1 MQRIAHVIRKE
12 FRQVLRDKPMLGII
26 FLVPL
31 VQLFLLAFAI
41 TTEVKHVKLLVA
53 DLDHS
58 SVSRE
63 IIEKFTH
70 TDRFDM
76 VGYTSDLREIREK
89 MRAWQVQIS
98 LVIPPGFGGQVR
110 RNLKPELQVVV
121 DGVDGNTAG
130 VSMGYAR
137 GILAEYGMDYAR
149 EHGGA
154 AQILLP
160 PVQQQNQSLVQQA
173 DCARVQQANQ
183 SPVQPSSLPLGGL
196 LDQQSSRPSGQPSVE
211 QSNQEVTQQLI
222 QQSSRVRPVI
232 PEERMWYNPDLSTQ
246 QFMIP
251 GIVVVLLTILPMML
265 SAMSLVKEKEIGTL
279 EQLMVTPL
287 KRHELL
293 VGKLIPFLILSYLE
307 LSIVMTVAILFFKIP
322 MNGSYVLLAF
332 LALLYLF
339 TTLGLGI
346 FISTVGRS
354 QQQAMFIA
362 WFFMVFMIML
372 GGFFIPIENM
382 PPVLQ
387 RITYINPMRYF
398 IYMVR
403 DIFQKGSSLRFL
415 AKDAIPMGMF
425 GLLIF
430 TFSVVKFQKRVR

>member
-1 MQRIAHVIRKE
+1 MRRIAHVIVKE
-12 FRQVLRDKPMLGII
+12 FRQVLRDKPMLAII
-26 FLVPL
+26 FLVPI

-41 TTEVKHVKLLVA
+41 TTEVKHIKLQVV
-53 DLDHS
+53 DLDRS

-63 IIEKFTH
+63 IVQTFAH
-70 TDRFDM
+70 TDRFNL
-76 VGYTSDLREIREK
+76 VGYTTDLREVRQK
-89 MRAWQVQIS
+89 MRSWQTQMA
-98 LVIPPGFGGQVR
+98 LVIQPGFGGQLR
-110 RNLKPELQVVV
+110 RNLKPQLQVVI
-121 DGVDGNTAG
+121 DGVDGNTGG

-137 GILAEYGMDYAR
+137 GILTEFGVDYAK
-149 EHGGA
+149 EHWGA
-154 AQILLP
+154 AQP
-160 PVQQQNQSLVQQA
+160 A
-173 DCARVQQANQ
+173 
-183 SPVQPSSLPLGGL
+183 
-196 LDQQSSRPSGQPSVE
+196 
-211 QSNQEVTQQLI
+211 LI
-222 QQSSRVRPVI
+222 QFRPATM
-232 PEERMWYNPDLSTQ
+232 EERMWYNPDLSTQ

-251 GIVVVLLTILPMML
+251 AIVVILLTILPMML

-287 KRHELL
+287 KRLELL
-293 VGKLIPFLILSYLE
+293 VGKLIPFLILSYVE

-382 PPVLQ
+382 PSALQ
-387 RITYINPMRYF
+387 KLTYLNPMRYS
-398 IYMVR
+398 IQIVR

-415 AKDAIPMGMF
+415 AKDVIPMGVF
-425 GLLIF
+425 GFLIF
-430 TFSVVKFQKRVR
+430 TFSVVKFQKRIK

>member
-1 MQRIAHVIRKE
+1 MRRIAQVIDKE
-12 FRQVLRDKPMLGII
+12 FRQVLRDKPMLAII
-26 FLVPL
+26 FIVPI
-31 VQLFLLAFAI
+31 VQLFILGFAI
-41 TTEVKHVKLLVA
+41 TTEVKHVKLLVV
-53 DLDHS
+53 DLDRS

-63 IIEKFTH
+63 IVREFAH
-70 TDRFDM
+70 TDRFDL
-76 VGYTSDLREIREK
+76 VSYASDLREIRQK
-89 MRAWQVQIS
+89 MRAWQVQMA
-98 LVIPPGFGGQVR
+98 LVIPPRFAGQLQ

-130 VSMGYAR
+130 VSLGYAR
-137 GILAEYGMDYAR
+137 GILAEFGATYAK
-149 EHGGA
+149 EHIGA
-154 AQILLP
+154 G
-160 PVQQQNQSLVQQA
+160 QSM
-173 DCARVQQANQ
+173 
-183 SPVQPSSLPLGGL
+183 
-196 LDQQSSRPSGQPSVE
+196 
-211 QSNQEVTQQLI
+211 
-222 QQSSRVRPVI
+222 RVRPVTA
-232 PEERMWYNPDLSTQ
+232 EERMWYNPDLSTQ

-293 VGKLIPFLILSYLE
+293 AGKLIPFLLLSYVE
-307 LSIVMTVAILFFKIP
+307 LGIVMTVAILFFKIP
-322 MNGSYVLLAF
+322 MNGSYVLLAL
-332 LALLYLF
+332 LAFLYLF

-382 PPVLQ
+382 PSAVQKL
-387 RITYINPMRYF
+387 TYINPMRYF
-398 IYMVR
+398 IYIIR

-415 AKDAIPMGMF
+415 VRDVIPMGVF

-430 TFSVVKFQKRVR
+430 TFSVVKFQKRVK